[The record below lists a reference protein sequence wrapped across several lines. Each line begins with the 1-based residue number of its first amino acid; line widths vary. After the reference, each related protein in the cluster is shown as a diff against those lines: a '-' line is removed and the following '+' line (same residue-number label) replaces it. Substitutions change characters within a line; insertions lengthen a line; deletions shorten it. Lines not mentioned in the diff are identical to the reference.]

1 MRVDLVDVVERFV
14 ADFTAYGQVDIVTIG
29 ESSVSVQTVADNCR
43 SSTTTSTNSAS
54 AMIEVALGPFN
65 VSTIK
70 LHTKSV
76 LSYFF
81 QITGGIE
88 LYKRTDLNLRTEA
101 TDSSFTGN
109 SLPLY
114 YRDIIVTLE
123 THNKAR

>member
-1 MRVDLVDVVERFV
+1 MNLLVDVVERFV

-81 QITGGIE
+81 FLISNYRRDWTVQE
-88 LYKRTDLNLRTEA
+88 NWTDLNLRTEA

-114 YRDIIVTLE
+114 YRD
-123 THNKAR
+123 NRYAGNA